1 MLKLK
6 DVRNYYMNLSGI
18 AYDPIRLKSGEVQI
32 RVVNLLNESQ
42 RSLYS
47 LEENKLILVNSSF
60 PDCDRMVYEKALIKN
75 LKVILTGLK

>member
-1 MLKLK
+1 MPRPK
-6 DVRNYYMNLSGI
+6 DVKNYYMNLSGI
-18 AYDPIRLKSGEVQI
+18 AYDPVRLKNGEVQI

-47 LEENKLILVNSSF
+47 LTANKLCLLNSSF
-60 PDCDRMVYEKALIKN
+60 PDCARMAYEKTLLKN